1 MELTAPRQAE
11 SSNWIIKNKW
21 LVLIGVIVAGSVIYA
36 YMTNSVVT
44 VAVLASTLR
53 QSTPLILGALCGL
66 IGERSGVVNIGI
78 EGQMLMAAFVAFLSN
93 VYIGNQWL
101 LNLIGAPAGTQ
112 LSPVMTFIGLLPAVL
127 IGALTGAALGGLL
140 AFMAVTL
147 RMDQIIAGTVINI
160 LAVGMTGYFY
170 VAGLTTQGK
179 LQPIP
184 LGPLADIPLLG
195 PIFFRNGPI
204 TYLAIILV
212 FVMHYVLFYTRW
224 GLRTRAVGEHP
235 SAADTVGVNVYKIRY
250 INVILGGALAGLAGA
265 FLTLEGV
272 GTFERLM
279 TNGRGFLA
287 LAIMIFGK
295 WTPLGAWGAALL
307 FGFTYA
313 MQTQLQFWGVDLPPQ
328 FIGSMPYILT
338 ILVLAGF
345 VGRSRAPA
353 ASGVPYVKE
362 GAESV

>member
-1 MELTAPRQAE
+1 MELTAPRQAA

-21 LVLIGVIVAGSVIYA
+21 MLLIGAIVIGSIAYA
-36 YMTNSVVT
+36 YTTNDVVT
-44 VAVLASTLR
+44 TAVLASTLR

-78 EGQMLMAAFVAFLSN
+78 EGQMLLAAFVAFLAN
-93 VYIGNQWL
+93 VYIGNLWL
-101 LNLIGAPAGTQ
+101 AT
-112 LSPVMTFIGLLPAVL
+112 L
-127 IGALTGAALGGLL
+127 IGALTGAALGLLL
-140 AFMAVTL
+140 AWMAVTL
-147 RMDQIIAGTVINI
+147 KMDQIIGGTVINI
-160 LAVGMTGYFY
+160 LAIGITGYFY
-170 VAGLTTQGK
+170 IPGLTTQGK
-179 LQPIP
+179 FQPIA
-184 LGPLADIPLLG
+184 LGPLTDIPLIG
-195 PIFFRNGPI
+195 PILFRNGPI
-204 TYLAIILV
+204 TYMAILLV
-212 FVMHYVLFYTRW
+212 FILHYVLFYTRW

-250 INVILGGALAGLAGA
+250 LNVILGGALAGLAGA

-313 MQTQLQFWGVDLPPQ
+313 MQTQLQFWGLNLPPQ
-328 FIGSMPYILT
+328 FIGSLPYILT

-353 ASGVPYVKE
+353 ASGVPYEKE
-362 GAESV
+362 G

>member
-1 MELTAPRQAE
+1 MELTAQRRVE

-21 LVLIGVIVAGSVIYA
+21 LVLIGAIIGGSILYA
-36 YMTNSVVT
+36 YLTNDRVT
-44 VAVLASTLR
+44 TAVLASTLR
-53 QSTPLILGALCGL
+53 QSTPLVLGALCGL
-66 IGERSGVVNIGI
+66 WGERSGVVNIGI
-78 EGQMLMAAFVAFLSN
+78 EGQMLTAAFVAFLAN
-93 VYIGNQWL
+93 VYIGNLW
-101 LNLIGAPAGTQ
+101 AAT
-112 LSPVMTFIGLLPAVL
+112 A
-127 IGALTGAALGGLL
+127 IGALTGALIGAFL

-147 RMDQIIAGTVINI
+147 KMDQIIGGTVINI
-160 LAVGMTGYFY
+160 LAIGLTGYFY

-179 LQPIP
+179 FQPIP
-184 LGPLADIPLLG
+184 LGPLADLPLIG
-195 PIFFRNGPI
+195 PVLFRNPPI

-212 FVMHYVLFYTRW
+212 FVSHYALFYTRW

-235 SAADTVGVNVYKIRY
+235 SAADTVGINVYRTRY
-250 INVILGGALAGLAGA
+250 LNVILGGALAGLAGA

-295 WTPLGAWGAALL
+295 WTPLGSWGAALL

-313 MQTQLQFWGVDLPPQ
+313 MQTQLQFSGVNLPPQ
-328 FIGSMPYILT
+328 FIGSLPYLLT

-353 ASGVPYVKE
+353 ASGVPYEK
-362 GAESV
+362 GG